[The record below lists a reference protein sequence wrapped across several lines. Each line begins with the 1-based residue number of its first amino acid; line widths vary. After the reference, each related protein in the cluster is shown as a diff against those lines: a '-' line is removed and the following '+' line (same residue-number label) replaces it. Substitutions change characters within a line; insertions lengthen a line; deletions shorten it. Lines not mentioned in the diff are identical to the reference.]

1 MAVFYDRVD
10 DESENGNEFKG
21 VILNES
27 NQDLIESNS
36 QRYKGLTTQQY
47 EGFQTTAWENVK

>member
-1 MAVFYDRVD
+1 MTVFYDRVG
-10 DESENGNEFKG
+10 DENENGNEFKG

-27 NQDLIESNS
+27 NHDLIESNS

-47 EGFQTTAWENVK
+47 ERFQTTSWENVK